1 MELLTLDLVRNVQLT
16 PTDFEKRLLPRS
28 PLDSARVLAL
38 NGPVRSHLPFVPLA
52 TQRTEL
58 RP

>member
-16 PTDFEKRLLPRS
+16 PTDFQKRLLPRS

-38 NGPVRSHLPFVPLA
+38 NGHFPLLLPFVPLA